1 MDETLYDNKPFQDI
15 AWGLAK
21 KGIASYRYDKRTYTY
36 PESFTLQDTV
46 EQEVIEDAIAAV
58 KQGKLQSQINT
69 KQIYILGHSL
79 SGYLI
84 PRIASQTKDCA
95 GYIMMAAPARPL
107 DELFLEQITYLAS
120 LDGTIT
126 DKEQKVI
133 DQYKQDQKDLANIDN
148 LSDAKMFFGG
158 MSKAYMKDLLSYDAV
173 KQAAAIETPVL
184 CAQGLR
190 DYQVTEADYSIWKK
204 AFENKK
210 NWSFTSYPKATHLMI
225 DGEGKPTSEEYK
237 TKGHVNQKFIDDI
250 ASFILK

>member
-1 MDETLYDNKPFQDI
+1 MPGVWL
-15 AWGLAK
+15 K
-21 KGIASYRYDKRTYTY
+21 KESQATRYDKRTYTY

-107 DELFLEQITYLAS
+107 DELFLEQVTYLAS

-133 DQYKQDQKDLANIDN
+133 DQYKQDQRI
-148 LSDAKMFFGG
+148 
-158 MSKAYMKDLLSYDAV
+158 
-173 KQAAAIETPVL
+173 
-184 CAQGLR
+184 
-190 DYQVTEADYSIWKK
+190 
-204 AFENKK
+204 
-210 NWSFTSYPKATHLMI
+210 
-225 DGEGKPTSEEYK
+225 
-237 TKGHVNQKFIDDI
+237 
-250 ASFILK
+250 